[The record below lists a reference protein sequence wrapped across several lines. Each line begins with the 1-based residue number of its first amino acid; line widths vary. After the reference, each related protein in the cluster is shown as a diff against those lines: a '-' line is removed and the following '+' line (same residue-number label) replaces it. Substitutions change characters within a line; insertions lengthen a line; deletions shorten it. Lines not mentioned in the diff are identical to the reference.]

1 MLRITLISTAVAA
14 SVLAGGC
21 AVEGPQPTAQLASAR
36 TLVAQADKS
45 QAQRY
50 AAADLQRAHDE
61 LSEAENANSQRHY
74 LEARNYAEAAAVDAD
89 LASARGQAGD
99 ADRAAREVQQGNA
112 TLRQESQRAAAASD
126 APPAAPPPPS
136 PPDMQSYPPAPQAP
150 ATPPSDS
157 ASPH

>member
-1 MLRITLISTAVAA
+1 MLRITLISTALAA
-14 SVLAGGC
+14 GVLAGGC

-61 LSEAENANSQRHY
+61 LSEAETANGQRHFT
-74 LEARNYAEAAAVDAD
+74 EARNFAEAAAVDAD
-89 LASARGQAGD
+89 LASARAQAGD
-99 ADRAAREVQQGNA
+99 AERAAHEVEQSNA
-112 TLRQESQRAAAASD
+112 TLRQESRRAGTGSD
-126 APPAAPPPPS
+126 APPPPN

-150 ATPPSDS
+150 AVPPDNSTG
-157 ASPH
+157 PH